1 MFSDLTGPPVIVGYS
16 AQKFDHPDFGASFSM
31 HHLQRIS
38 VAMAVVGG
46 ALVAIAL
53 IANLDAL
60 WTLTGLLLAWA
71 GIVKIVI
78 TMSGPA

>member
-1 MFSDLTGPPVIVGYS
+1 
-16 AQKFDHPDFGASFSM
+16 M

-38 VAMAVVGG
+38 VAMAVVGV

-53 IANLDAL
+53 IANLAAL

-78 TMSGPA
+78 TLVWSRVAHMGTDDHQPTPSP